1 MRQKLVVKILSVIII
16 VFAVGRLHANQYLK
30 LYYNDTI
37 RIQSF
42 DFDNVRKIM
51 FVSDT
56 LKIHENGISDVSL
69 IAFDDIKKI
78 IFQELISVGIEE
90 KINTNIKIVYQP
102 SIDCVEIESSSIIKE
117 VRIFD
122 VKGLLVAYFSP
133 CTNAFQESL
142 SSLPKGVYIV
152 CANDEK
158 TYNVKKISIR

>member
-1 MRQKLVVKILSVIII
+1 MGK
-16 VFAVGRLHANQYLK
+16 LHASQYLK

-42 DFDNVRKIM
+42 DFDNVHKIM
-51 FVSDT
+51 FISDT
-56 LKIHENGISDVSL
+56 LQIYENDMSNICL

-78 IFQELISVGIEE
+78 IFQELISVGIEQ
-90 KINTNIKIVYQP
+90 KINTDIKIMYQP
-102 SIDCVEIESSSIIKE
+102 SIDRVEIESSSAIKE